1 MSKERS
7 KSRRAA
13 VQAMYQWSISMQPA
27 SEIIDQF
34 HEEGILEKA
43 DGNLYEKIVAGLIDE
58 VVAVDQTL
66 SPHLSRDIEQV
77 DPVEKA
83 LLRLGGYELL
93 YMPEVPYR
101 VVLNEY
107 INLSKTFG
115 SAKSHQFINA
125 ALDKVAR
132 EVRTVEFAAHDK
144 QKDKQ
149 KQQKGRN

>member
-13 VQAMYQWSISMQPA
+13 VQALYQWSISAQPA
-27 SEIIDQF
+27 SEIVTQF

-43 DGNLYEKIVAGLIDE
+43 DDALFEQIVSGLIDE
-58 VVAVDQTL
+58 AVAVDQAL
-66 SPHLSRDIEQV
+66 SPHLTRDIEQV

-93 YMPEVPYR
+93 FMPEVPYR

-132 EVRTVEFAAHDK
+132 EARKVEFAAHE
-144 QKDKQ
+144 QQ
-149 KQQKGRN
+149 KQQKKGR

>member
-7 KSRRAA
+7 RSRRAA
-13 VQAMYQWSISMQPA
+13 VQALYQWSISAQPA
-27 SEIIDQF
+27 SEIVSQF
-34 HEEGILEKA
+34 HEEGILDKA
-43 DGNLYEKIVAGLIDE
+43 DQGLFEHLVSGLIDE
-58 VVAVDQTL
+58 VISVDQKL
-66 SPHLSRDIEQV
+66 SPYLSREIEQV

-93 YMPEVPYR
+93 YLPETPYR

-132 EVRTVEFAAHDK
+132 DVRTLEFAAHEK
-144 QKDKQ
+144 QKKQ
-149 KQQKGRN
+149 SKSRN

>member
-1 MSKERS
+1 MSNKERS
-7 KSRRAA
+7 RSRRAA
-13 VQAMYQWSISMQPA
+13 VQALYQWSIAAQPTA
-27 SEIIDQF
+27 EIINQF

-43 DGNLYEKIVAGLIDE
+43 DSTFFETLVRGLIEE
-58 VVAVDQTL
+58 VITVDQAL

-93 YMPEVPYR
+93 YMPDIPYR

-125 ALDKVAR
+125 ALDRVAQQT
-132 EVRTVEFAAHDK
+132 RTVEVSTNEKRGQHD
-144 QKDKQ
+144 
-149 KQQKGRN
+149 G

>member
-7 KSRRAA
+7 RSRRAA
-13 VQAMYQWSISMQPA
+13 VQALYQWSISAQPA
-27 SEIIDQF
+27 PEIVSQF
-34 HEEGILEKA
+34 REEGILERA
-43 DGNLYEKIVAGLIDE
+43 DGELFEKIVGGLIDE
-58 VVAVDQTL
+58 AIAVDQAL
-66 SPHLSRDIEQV
+66 SPHLSREIDQV

-132 EVRTVEFAAHDK
+132 EARAVEFAAHE
-144 QKDKQ
+144 QQ
-149 KQQKGRN
+149 KQQKQQKKRG

>member
-13 VQAMYQWSISMQPA
+13 VQALYQWSISAQPA
-27 SEIIDQF
+27 SEIVTQF

-43 DGNLYEKIVAGLIDE
+43 DDALFEQIVSGLIDE
-58 VVAVDQTL
+58 AIAVDQAL
-66 SPHLSRDIEQV
+66 SPHLTRDIEQV

-93 YMPEVPYR
+93 FMPEVPYR

-132 EVRTVEFAAHDK
+132 EARKVEFAAHE
-144 QKDKQ
+144 QQ
-149 KQQKGRN
+149 KQQKKGR

>member
-7 KSRRAA
+7 RSRRAA
-13 VQAMYQWSISMQPA
+13 VQALYQWSISSQPA
-27 SEIIDQF
+27 SEIVAQF

-43 DGNLYEKIVAGLIDE
+43 DEALFERLVTGLIE
-58 VVAVDQTL
+58 EAVAVDQSL
-66 SPHLSRDIEQV
+66 SPQLSRPIEQV

-83 LLRLGGYELL
+83 LLRLGSYELL
-93 YMPEVPYR
+93 YIPETPYR

-132 EVRTVEFAAHDK
+132 EARKAEFAAHE
-144 QKDKQ
+144 Q
-149 KQQKGRN
+149 KQQKKGR

>member
-1 MSKERS
+1 VSRERS
-7 KSRRAA
+7 RSRRAA
-13 VQAMYQWSISMQPA
+13 VQALYQWSVSVQPA
-27 SEIIDQF
+27 VEIIDQF
-34 HEEGILEKA
+34 QEEGILEKA
-43 DGNLYEKIVAGLIDE
+43 DSALFERLVGGLIDE
-58 VVAVDQTL
+58 VVTVDQAL

-93 YMPEVPYR
+93 FIPEVPYR

-125 ALDKVAR
+125 ALDKLAR
-132 EVRTVEFAAHDK
+132 ETRKLEFSAHEQHK
-144 QKDKQ
+144 P
-149 KQQKGRN
+149 QQGRN

>member
-1 MSKERS
+1 M
-7 KSRRAA
+7 
-13 VQAMYQWSISMQPA
+13 QALYQWSISAQPA
-27 SEIIDQF
+27 SEIVAQF

-43 DGNLYEKIVAGLIDE
+43 DSALFEQLVSGLIDE
-58 VVAVDQTL
+58 VVSVDQQL
-66 SPHLSRDIEQV
+66 SPHLKREIDQV

-93 YMPEVPYR
+93 FLPEVPYR

-125 ALDKVAR
+125 ALDKVAHVAR
-132 EVRTVEFAAHDK
+132 KLECAAHE
-144 QKDKQ
+144 QKK
-149 KQQKGRN
+149 R

>member
-7 KSRRAA
+7 RSRRAA
-13 VQAMYQWSISMQPA
+13 VQAMYQWSISAQPA
-27 SEIIDQF
+27 SEIITQF

-43 DGNLYEKIVAGLIDE
+43 DGALFEQVVSGLIDE
-58 VVAVDQTL
+58 AVAVDQAL
-66 SPHLSRDIEQV
+66 SPHLTRDIEQV

-93 YMPEVPYR
+93 FMPEVPYR

-132 EVRTVEFAAHDK
+132 KARKVEFAAHE
-144 QKDKQ
+144 QQ
-149 KQQKGRN
+149 KQQKKGR